1 MASTTRIV
9 VDPAT
14 LSDPNIRLSA
24 AQDEV
29 MRAIVNARGMLDVAV
44 NRKRLFSPG
53 DEDFDPV
60 RDEKEAAEAD
70 ELLKIAKEFLAFEV
84 TRLDELEEYEREQLR
99 LGLERAG
106 VVYVVE

>member
-1 MASTTRIV
+1 MTSSNLVI
-9 VDPAT
+9 DPAT

-84 TRLDELEEYEREQLR
+84 TRLDELEEYEREQLK